1 MNKCC
6 DCNQGRLACSCKI
19 QPPPPP
25 PMRGSAR
32 EPFAFGITLVI
43 VFALA
48 MGVMAGWQMHGGV
61 CVG

>member
-1 MNKCC
+1 MSKCC
-6 DCNQGRLACSCKI
+6 DCNQGRLTCSCKI

-25 PMRGSAR
+25 TMRGSTR
-32 EPFAFGITLVI
+32 EPFSSSVVLVI

-61 CVG
+61 CS